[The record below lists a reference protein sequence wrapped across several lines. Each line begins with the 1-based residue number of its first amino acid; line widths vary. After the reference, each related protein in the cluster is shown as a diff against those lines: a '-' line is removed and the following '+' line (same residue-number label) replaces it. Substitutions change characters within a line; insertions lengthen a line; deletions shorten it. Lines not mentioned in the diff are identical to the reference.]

1 MVTLYITLMI
11 RARNLLLQT
20 IYIFLKKANIMFF
33 LRQFDIAFEGVCSLR
48 DIEVAKEV
56 EQINNEQ
63 IKNNMRE
70 MKRKLKVINIRF
82 SYSFV
87 GVISV

>member
-1 MVTLYITLMI
+1 MI

-20 IYIFLKKANIMFF
+20 IYIFLKKANIIFF

-70 MKRKLKVINIRF
+70 MKR
-82 SYSFV
+82 
-87 GVISV
+87 